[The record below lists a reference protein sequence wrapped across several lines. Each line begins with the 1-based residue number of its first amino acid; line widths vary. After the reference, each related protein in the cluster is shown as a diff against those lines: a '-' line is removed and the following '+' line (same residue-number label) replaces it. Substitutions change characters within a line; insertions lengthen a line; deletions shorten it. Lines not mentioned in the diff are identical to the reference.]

1 MISIH
6 KGRSE
11 SPFFNFFIQWLKQA
25 HKKIP
30 GTGSTGHNFLKLQ
43 KELLLFIQEPLVW
56 VSSRLSEIFSSAIL
70 SGNLACWPADS
81 KTLSFWIKRVL
92 PLTATEYCT
101 VCHDY
106 GNIYLP
112 QLLLI
117 SKKVQ
122 CWLISHT
129 LLWSR
134 QANSSSRETP
144 ELPFTPGPLRSIK
157 FFNRD
162 IEQPFTFP
170 SWRDWYWWSSLYKL
184 QFKIFS
190 RNVPVL
196 NS

>member
-1 MISIH
+1 MAETS
-6 KGRSE
+6 
-11 SPFFNFFIQWLKQA
+11 L
-25 HKKIP
+25 HKKKIKP
-30 GTGSTGHNFLKLQ
+30 GTGSTVHNFLKLQ

-56 VSSRLSEIFSSAIL
+56 VSSRLSEVFSSAIL
-70 SGNLACWPADS
+70 SGNLACGPADS
-81 KTLSFWIKRVL
+81 KTFSFWIKRVL
-92 PLTATEYCT
+92 PLTATEYCK

-129 LLWSR
+129 LLWSTLSR

-144 ELPFTPGPLRSIK
+144 ELPFTHGPLSSIK
-157 FFNRD
+157 FLNRE

-170 SWRDWYWWSSLYKL
+170 SWRDWYRWSSLYKL

-190 RNVPVL
+190 AMFPGL